1 MEVHKMTEVYDDYRI
16 NLLAK
21 AIMQLN
27 ERAGYVIDEDLYM
40 RLQDNFQYYFSD
52 DYKED

>member
-1 MEVHKMTEVYDDYRI
+1 MESYDDYRI

-40 RLQDNFQYYFSD
+40 RLQDNFQYRFGDKYEEE
-52 DYKED
+52 K

>member
-1 MEVHKMTEVYDDYRI
+1 MEPYDVYRI

-40 RLQDNFQYYFSD
+40 RLRDNFQYHFGDEYEEEEQLFIL
-52 DYKED
+52 

>member
-1 MEVHKMTEVYDDYRI
+1 MDEYDDYRI

-27 ERAGYVIDEDLYM
+27 ERAGHVIDEELYM
-40 RLQDNFQYYFSD
+40 RLQENFQYHFNDKYEEENGD
-52 DYKED
+52 IL